1 MKNITVGLII
11 PHYPQ
16 MFSTF
21 YTMEVVQGVSKGAL
35 SLNVD
40 LLIYIAHK
48 VRGEEEKAELK
59 IFDPHFV
66 NGLLFADIM
75 GNEKLVKEVRA
86 KEIPY
91 IILNYF
97 DKESKDNCIGIDNES
112 ASLEVINYL
121 VGLGHRRIATITGKL
136 QAQAGRDRLL
146 GYKKGLKNNRL
157 ELNDDYILEGDWTKE
172 AGRKALERILK
183 LDPQPTAVFVAGDE
197 MAFGL
202 IEEAKQ
208 RGIDIPGDLSVVG
221 FDDIPLASS
230 NLISLTTVKQP
241 LYEVGRLGIRH
252 LKDIIEKKEKE
263 PLKILLNN
271 IQIITRK
278 SVKSLI

>member
-40 LLIYIAHK
+40 LLIHIAHK

-59 IFDPHFV
+59 FFDPHFV

-183 LDPQPTAVFVAGDE
+183 LDPRPTAVFVAGDE

-252 LKDIIEKKEKE
+252 LKDIIEKKEKG

-271 IQIITRK
+271 TQIITRK